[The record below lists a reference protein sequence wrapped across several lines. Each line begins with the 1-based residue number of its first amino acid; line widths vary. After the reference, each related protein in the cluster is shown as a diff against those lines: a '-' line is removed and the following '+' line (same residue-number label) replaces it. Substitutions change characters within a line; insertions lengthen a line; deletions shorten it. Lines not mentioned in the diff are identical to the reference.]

1 MVNYSKSVSSRPL
14 RNRQKSVIDWF
25 YLALIVYTD
34 YTGLAYPLNL

>member
-1 MVNYSKSVSSRPL
+1 MVNNSIGVTTRPL
-14 RNRQKSVIDWF
+14 RNRRKSVIDWF